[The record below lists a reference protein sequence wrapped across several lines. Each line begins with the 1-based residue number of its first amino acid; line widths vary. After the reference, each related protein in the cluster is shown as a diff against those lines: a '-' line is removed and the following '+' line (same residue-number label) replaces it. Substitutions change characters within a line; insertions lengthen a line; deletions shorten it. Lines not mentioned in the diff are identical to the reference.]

1 VGARFASYGGH
12 VQSVDD
18 GNDLAAVDK
27 ALRVAQE
34 TVERPSL
41 LLVRTILGYG
51 APHKQGTF
59 QAHGSPL
66 GPDEVRAAKENLGWP
81 TEPAFLVPD
90 EVLTH
95 LRSAV
100 ERGRALEQDWL
111 RRRSAYEAPFAGL
124 GTELARR
131 LTGALPSGWDTDLP
145 VFSAD
150 AKGLAT
156 RKASET
162 TLQVLGDRLPELVGG
177 SADLEESTFT
187 LLKGKGD
194 FESPAQSQAG

>member
-41 LLVRTILGYG
+41 LLVRTIIGYG

-66 GPDEVRAAKENLGWP
+66 GPDEVRAAKQNLGWP
-81 TEPAFLVPD
+81 LEPTFLIPD
-90 EVLTH
+90 DVRAH
-95 LRSAV
+95 LDSAV
-100 ERGRALEQDWL
+100 ERGTTLEQDW
-111 RRRSAYEAPFAGL
+111 RRRLSAFTPAFPATGVDL
-124 GTELARR
+124 SRPRDGAR
-131 LTGALPSGWDTDLP
+131 P
-145 VFSAD
+145 
-150 AKGLAT
+150 
-156 RKASET
+156 
-162 TLQVLGDRLPELVGG
+162 
-177 SADLEESTFT
+177 
-187 LLKGKGD
+187 
-194 FESPAQSQAG
+194 